1 LIGQLFFIVSI
12 IKIIITIQTMIIITF
27 WVIVAATCFT
37 VFMNIQMVLSSNN
50 LRGITNET
58 PSRIEPKQTIRS
70 PFLRGNYPPYYMI
83 NNPILSQNN
92 IQMRKNNP
100 NLRSNKKYRP
110 VVVYR
115 TLPGIETMTIG
126 GTLSPAVNCHE
137 KNSRK

>member
-1 LIGQLFFIVSI
+1 
-12 IKIIITIQTMIIITF
+12 
-27 WVIVAATCFT
+27 
-37 VFMNIQMVLSSNN
+37 MVLSSNN
-50 LRGITNET
+50 LRGITNAT
-58 PSRIEPKQTIRS
+58 PSRLEPKQTNRS
-70 PFLRGNYPPYYMI
+70 PFLRGNYPPYYMV
-83 NNPILSQNN
+83 NPTLPN